1 MVVAIFFI
9 RSGFHGTKRPSGR
22 QENHAY
28 IPLEYLHSR
37 VRQKQLIITRQVT
50 GRKILRVL
58 NNSKFIIQN
67 S

>member
-9 RSGFHGTKRPSGR
+9 FRGFHGTKRPSGR

-37 VRQKQLIITRQVT
+37 VRQKQLIITRQVI
-50 GRKILRVL
+50 GRK
-58 NNSKFIIQN
+58 SF
-67 S
+67 